1 MVVSTYDL
9 DGEKVGSKEYTVP
22 GNELHVDTRV
32 IKLSNGEHLF
42 FPYGLYSDS
51 MAMKDAFPIYDIY
64 DKDGYPAIYSNLEGH
79 SKEDLDK
86 NSVIAIYTEVK
97 DYFKIRKIYFE
108 GEPIVAE
115 PYKIKELNSGR
126 YALFKG
132 EEFLRIIEFPDDLVV
147 KKLALDEDHDL
158 FEKGGITGIIDLVSD
173 GWSVKEISE
182 FWDVSYNRLISF
194 IKRRTGC
201 NSIKSFQR
209 KYSNGHLGILGE

>member
-1 MVVSTYDL
+1 MKKFLVIAVGAVLILCVLLSIFHSCTGKKVAALEEQIAYLEKTMVPLRFKILSKNDSGIKVVVSTYDL

-86 NSVIAIYTEVK
+86 DSVIAIYTEVK
-97 DYFKIRKIYFE
+97 DYFTLAKGSMTESMKNMH
-108 GEPIVAE
+108 GVA
-115 PYKIKELNSGR
+115 
-126 YALFKG
+126 
-132 EEFLRIIEFPDDLVV
+132 V
-147 KKLALDEDHDL
+147 HDL
-158 FEKGGITGIIDLVSD
+158 QSLADFKIGFVYQLLCHPHSGGV
-173 GWSVKEISE
+173 EIVRE
-182 FWDVSYNRLISF
+182 
-194 IKRRTGC
+194 
-201 NSIKSFQR
+201 
-209 KYSNGHLGILGE
+209 

>member
-1 MVVSTYDL
+1 MKKYVIVVGALILLICTIGIVLHSCTEKKIAALEDQIAYLEKTMIPLRFKILSKNDSGIKVVVSTYDL

-97 DYFKIRKIYFE
+97 DYFT
-108 GEPIVAE
+108 VA
-115 PYKIKELNSGR
+115 
-126 YALFKG
+126 KG
-132 EEFLRIIEFPDDLVV
+132 DMTESMKNMHGVAV
-147 KKLALDEDHDL
+147 HDL
-158 FEKGGITGIIDLVSD
+158 QSLADFKIGFVYQLLCHPHSGAV
-173 GWSVKEISE
+173 EIVRE
-182 FWDVSYNRLISF
+182 
-194 IKRRTGC
+194 
-201 NSIKSFQR
+201 
-209 KYSNGHLGILGE
+209 

>member
-1 MVVSTYDL
+1 M
-9 DGEKVGSKEYTVP
+9 TVP
-22 GNELHVDTRV
+22 KDVKEILSYLDKGMTLSEYGELVGEDELT
-32 IKLSNGEHLF
+32 IKLKIENRV
-42 FPYGLYSDS
+42 
-51 MAMKDAFPIYDIY
+51 
-64 DKDGYPAIYSNLEGH
+64 NR
-79 SKEDLDK
+79 
-86 NSVIAIYTEVK
+86 K

-132 EEFLRIIEFPDDLVV
+132 GDFLRIIEFPDDLVV